1 MDAIG
6 VVKVFPEPDV
16 DAPKAEVLL
25 PKGDAGFS
33 VENALDKAAVFVASP
48 KAVGV
53 LDAKA
58 LYPPPASDGAK
69 APPLPLSVP
78 FCVAPENAAGAA
90 EAKALNPL
98 PALEEADERVG

>member
-1 MDAIG
+1 MKA
-6 VVKVFPEPDV
+6 FPEPDV

-25 PKGDAGFS
+25 PKGDALN
-33 VENALDKAAVFVASP
+33 EAAVFAASP
-48 KAVGV
+48 KVAGV

-58 LYPPPASDGAK
+58 LNPPLAGDGAK

-90 EAKALNPL
+90 EAKAPNPR
-98 PALEEADERVG
+98 PAIEEADERAGLDT